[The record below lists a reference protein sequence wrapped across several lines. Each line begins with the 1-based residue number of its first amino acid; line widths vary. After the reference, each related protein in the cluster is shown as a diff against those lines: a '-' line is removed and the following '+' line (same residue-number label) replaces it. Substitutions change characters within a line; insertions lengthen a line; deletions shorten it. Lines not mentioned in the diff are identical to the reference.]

1 MKLGRLKFCAETA
14 LSEKV
19 LSCSV
24 KMMEDFTHVVFM
36 VDNRVVVCLVAG
48 VSMDRLYVV
57 SPIVCVD
64 GSLKLT
70 L

>member
-1 MKLGRLKFCAETA
+1 
-14 LSEKV
+14 
-19 LSCSV
+19 
-24 KMMEDFTHVVFM
+24 MMEDFTHVVFM